1 MVITRSS
8 TRLTSFGQFFSP
20 LKKKPISSSM
30 LNLSPSTAERKRLQL
45 RYKKPRVVSD
55 SVESRSSTLSES
67 FPSLDSVSSGI
78 ITDANSSTL
87 DESFIET
94 SFPSIP
100 YSLPRTKFQKV
111 ATIFILSNKLLYQ
124 IVWNWKESFSVQIL
138 WIKVS

>member
-8 TRLTSFGQFFSP
+8 TKLTSFGQFFSP

-55 SVESRSSTLSES
+55 SRSSALSES

-100 YSLPRTKFQKV
+100 YSLPRTKLPKSSDDFHS
-111 ATIFILSNKLLYQ
+111 FCFLL
-124 IVWNWKESFSVQIL
+124 K
-138 WIKVS
+138 